1 MNSATP
7 TNRLAIPPKPL
18 NKATNSGIEVIL
30 TSVEARTPTTNPP
43 IKAMNKYS

>member
-30 TSVEARTPTTNPP
+30 TRDAAKTPTSKPP
-43 IKAMNKYS
+43 IRATNKYS